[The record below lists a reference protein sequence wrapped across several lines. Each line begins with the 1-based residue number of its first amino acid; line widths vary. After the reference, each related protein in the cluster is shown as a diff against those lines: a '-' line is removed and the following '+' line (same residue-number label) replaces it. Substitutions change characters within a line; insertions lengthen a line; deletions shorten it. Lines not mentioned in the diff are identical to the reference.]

1 MRARVIAQGC
11 TILAVVAGS
20 QFIKPYKPA
29 LYEEQME
36 RKLEEQKLNNEEW
49 KADQN

>member
-20 QFIKPYKPA
+20 QFIKTYKPA

>member
-20 QFIKPYKPA
+20 QFIKPNRPA

-36 RKLEEQKLNNEEW
+36 RKAADDKLNKEEW

>member
-20 QFIKPYKPA
+20 QFIKPNRPA

-36 RKLEEQKLNNEEW
+36 RKLEDERLNKEEW